1 MGSEKNNGKPRS
13 ASARVYSTTSRLVH
27 KLSSNLNLSAT
38 KAKLANLRNAGARS
52 KRANIEAWSFIF
64 EEMDEDFLGKSAKLT
79 HAEKAILSTLE
90 IYAIHQ
96 QGQSESVNE
105 EGEYWQNLGYALA
118 NLRNTEN
125 TSSMDRRFNA
135 VVTSSTFEEL
145 IYHLRQMI
153 KLLKSKAKNTKVNY
167 PLLAKDLYQMLLGYQ
182 EEICFS
188 WARRYY
194 AIDKKVESE
203 EQGKK
208 ESKEQ

>member
-1 MGSEKNNGKPRS
+1 MGSEKKNLTPRS
-13 ASARVYSTTSRLVH
+13 KSDRVYLTTSRLIH
-27 KLSSNLNLSAT
+27 HLSSNLDSSST
-38 KAKLANLRNAGARS
+38 KAKLANLRNAGSRS
-52 KRANIEAWSFIF
+52 KRDSIAAWSFIF

-105 EGEYWQNLGYALA
+105 EGEYWQNVGYALA

-135 VVTSSTFEEL
+135 MVTSSTFEEL
-145 IYHLRQMI
+145 IYYLRQMI

-167 PLLAKDLYQMLLGYQ
+167 PLLAKDLYQIVSGQ
-182 EEICFS
+182 QDAICFR
-188 WARRYY
+188 WATRYY
-194 AIDKKVESE
+194 EIDKKVESE